1 MQIKRIIFTRSGE
14 TEWNRL
20 GRWQGW
26 VASPLNA
33 HGRHQVGKLANFLR
47 NIGIGVIY
55 ASDLK
60 RAQDTVAVMT
70 EKIPVPVHYDERLR
84 ERSIGH
90 WQGMTPDE
98 LRTWYPDEFQA
109 LLADM
114 QGYRIPGGESLDDV
128 YARMKAAFDAI
139 VAADAAETVAVI
151 SHTVSIRALLSGLL
165 GEFAYGQR
173 LRNSSATTI
182 RYDESLG
189 RWVLVATDDIEHLEG
204 LSTMSATEAGEE
216 AL

>member
-20 GRWQGW
+20 NRWQGW

-55 ASDLK
+55 ASDLQ
-60 RAQDTVAVMT
+60 RARDTVDVMT

-98 LRTWYPDEFQA
+98 LRAWYPDEFQA

-139 VAADAAETVAVI
+139 VAADAAETVAVV

-173 LRNSSATTI
+173 LRNTSATTI
-182 RYDESLG
+182 RYDETLG
-189 RWVLVATDDIEHLEG
+189 RWVLVASDDIEHLEG
-204 LSTMSATEAGEE
+204 LSTMSATEAGED

>member
-1 MQIKRIIFTRSGE
+1 MQIKRIIFIRSGE

-33 HGRHQVGKLANFLR
+33 HGRHQVSKLANFLR
-47 NIGIGVIY
+47 NIGIGVLY
-55 ASDLK
+55 SSDLQ
-60 RAQDTVAVMT
+60 RAKDTAAVMN
-70 EKIPVPVHYDERLR
+70 EKIDVPVHFDERLR

-98 LRTWYPDEFQA
+98 LRTWYPGEFQA
-109 LLADM
+109 LLTDM
-114 QGYRIPGGESLDDV
+114 QGYRLPGGESLDDV

-139 VAADAAETVAVI
+139 TAADAAETVGVI
-151 SHTVSIRALLSGLL
+151 SHTVSIRTLLSGLL
-165 GEFAYGQR
+165 GEFQYGQR
-173 LRNSSATTI
+173 LRNSSVTTI
-182 RYDESLG
+182 RFDESAG
-189 RWVLVATDDIEHLEG
+189 RWVLVASDDIEHLEG